1 MWIDCAASPITCLY
15 TNTNTYTQM
24 YTHTYIYMYM
34 QACTYFHIYTQTYT
48 HIHKTCTH
56 IHTKMHAHTHC
67 THPVTDIYSL
77 KTFSGLLCCQI
88 SQVFVP
94 PPPQLS
100 PFSGPSTGPP
110 SQYRFMLL
118 LLEVVPWSYQRQR
131 DMIMQVGSGARQL
144 DLNPASITYDL
155 FILEQ
160 VFNLSI

>member
-1 MWIDCAASPITCLY
+1 MFIHKHKHIH
-15 TNTNTYTQM
+15 TNV
-24 YTHTYIYMYM
+24 YTHIYIHVHASM
-34 QACTYFHIYTQTYT
+34 HIFSHIHTYT

-56 IHTKMHAHTHC
+56 IHTKMPAHTHC

-77 KTFSGLLCCQI
+77 KKFSGLLCCQI